1 MIHVCQ
7 RIAGGR
13 SSDYSIIGIQC
24 DYAVREKRRGE
35 RCVTLRGGL
44 VFVVKLAGV
53 RVQCPAGRKRLFVND
68 DPGTGNRIDNQHS
81 PAEVVDVRITSK
93 SGEYFHD
100 VSISQS
106 GSKTIRSTRY
116 ISERGEEENRLFS
129 ERAFRFAIHPVI
141 TPGIF
146 VASGFSTK
154 KTGWF
159 AGFQRVLSLEIILF
173 FHTGAGFTQPNF
185 QAGNMQIKIHV
196 DMFLFERCTS
206 VP

>member
-1 MIHVCQ
+1 MI
-7 RIAGGR
+7 
-13 SSDYSIIGIQC
+13 
-24 DYAVREKRRGE
+24 
-35 RCVTLRGGL
+35 
-44 VFVVKLAGV
+44 FVVKLAGV
-53 RVQCPAGRKRLFVND
+53 RIQSTTCWKRLFVDD
-68 DPGTGNRIDNQHS
+68 DPGTGYRIDDQHS
-81 PAEVVDVRITSK
+81 PAEAVDVRVTSK

-106 GSKTIRSTRY
+106 GSKTLHSTRY

-185 QAGNMQIKIHV
+185 
-196 DMFLFERCTS
+196 
-206 VP
+206 

>member
-1 MIHVCQ
+1 MCHAQ
-7 RIAGGR
+7 R
-13 SSDYSIIGIQC
+13 
-24 DYAVREKRRGE
+24 
-35 RCVTLRGGL
+35 GL

-106 GSKTIRSTRY
+106 GSKTIHSTRY

-154 KTGWF
+154 KP
-159 AGFQRVLSLEIILF
+159 AGSPDSKEFYHRRLFLF
-173 FHTGAGFTQPNF
+173 FHTGAGFIQPNF
-185 QAGNMQIKIHV
+185 QSGNMQIKIHV